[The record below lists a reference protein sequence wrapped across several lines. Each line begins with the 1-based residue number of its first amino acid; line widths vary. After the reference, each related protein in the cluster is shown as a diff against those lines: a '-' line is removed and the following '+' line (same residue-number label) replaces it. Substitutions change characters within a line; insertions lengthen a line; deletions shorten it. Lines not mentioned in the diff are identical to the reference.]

1 MHPSHGVDLSPWIP
15 SVSSHYSSTLW
26 NGSGAPS
33 RPSHCSIPTS
43 LLPLGLSMAPP
54 AHAEISVEQFQ
65 ILLRIAVNKRRG
77 KKKPSGK
84 WEVWMACG
92 KQWEGELPGHGS
104 EPWMLRHV
112 NTCLS
117 MEVNPVWNGLWSAG
131 ALRAAD
137 LLPAALPGQLLHS
150 QRSPWVLFSL

>member
-1 MHPSHGVDLSPWIP
+1 
-15 SVSSHYSSTLW
+15 
-26 NGSGAPS
+26 
-33 RPSHCSIPTS
+33 
-43 LLPLGLSMAPP
+43 
-54 AHAEISVEQFQ
+54 
-65 ILLRIAVNKRRG
+65 
-77 KKKPSGK
+77 
-84 WEVWMACG
+84 MACG

-150 QRSPWVLFSL
+150 QRSPWVLFSLSVPQSCKKDEKQELKAQEELVKPEELCKTRVGVCRVHKTE